1 MTIEYPIAEN
11 TGAFAN
17 IEGQEL
23 QEFTRVFFNLF
34 KVSFKTAFRK
44 DLGRC
49 GACISPVC
57 LTYKTPLKVGS
68 KVVNLL
74 NKKRK

>member
-17 IEGQEL
+17 TEGQEL
-23 QEFTRVFFNLF
+23 QQFTRGFFNIF

-44 DLGRC
+44 DLGKYGVC
-49 GACISPVC
+49 MSPVC
-57 LTYKTPLKVGS
+57 LTYKLHSRRGVK
-68 KVVNLL
+68 L
-74 NKKRK
+74 